1 MHLGAYT
8 HQYLCRDPPSQLS
21 PRPFDLAAHSTAPSS
36 HHKGESNADLYCLG
50 RAQRHRPDHSQRH
63 RPLIHRNP
71 PRVARAPRY
80 FVQVVF
86 AALDDESIYL
96 AGRPA
101 GEGHIWVRAD
111 IRAGRTDEQKNELI
125 ERILTELGALT
136 GVSPE
141 HIWVYISDIPGPSVA
156 EFGRVLPHPGG
167 EDAWFA
173 SLPEDLKAQLREQA

>member
-1 MHLGAYT
+1 MPTYT
-8 HQYLCRDPPSQLS
+8 VWAEPNVIDRTIRKDI
-21 PRPFDLAAHSTAPSS
+21 AHSFTEI
-36 HHKGESNADLYCLG
+36 HHE
-50 RAQRHRPDHSQRH
+50 
-63 RPLIHRNP
+63 
-71 PRVARAPRY
+71 VARAPRY

-125 ERILTELGALT
+125 ERILTELSALT